1 MGFTIIPKC
10 NNCGYTTDSIAIGG
24 GRLNH
29 LTKCGAPALN
39 TESNEIE
46 QINLYDYKKT
56 VIVKKRFLFFFYKSV
71 TIETKN
77 EKYIPYYESSMF
89 KNDLDIGSHNWSNKH
104 YKKSKNFCP
113 KCKTYNLDFL
123 NGGIM
128 FD

>member
-56 VIVKKRFLFFFYKSV
+56 VIIKNKFLYFFTKSIAIV
-71 TIETKN
+71 TKD
-77 EKYIPYYESSMF
+77 EKYIPYYEPSMF
-89 KNDLDIGSHNWSNKH
+89 TDDLESGNHNWGSNC

-113 KCKTYNLDFL
+113 KCKSYSIDFIDA
-123 NGGIM
+123 GIW

>member
-10 NNCGYTTDSIAIGG
+10 NNCEYSTDSIAIGG

-56 VIVKKRFLFFFYKSV
+56 VIIKKKFCTFFPKALQLKLKQRMKNLFHIMSLV
-71 TIETKN
+71 CSLTI
-77 EKYIPYYESSMF
+77 
-89 KNDLDIGSHNWSNKH
+89 
-104 YKKSKNFCP
+104 
-113 KCKTYNLDFL
+113 
-123 NGGIM
+123 
-128 FD
+128 